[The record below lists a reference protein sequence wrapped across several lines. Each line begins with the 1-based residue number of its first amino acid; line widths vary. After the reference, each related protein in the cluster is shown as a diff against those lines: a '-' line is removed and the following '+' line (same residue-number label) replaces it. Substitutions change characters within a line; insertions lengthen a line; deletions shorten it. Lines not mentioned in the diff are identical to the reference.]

1 MNTKV
6 KEKIKMLQVPVTEKQ
21 FETLKEK
28 AEKEKRSLP
37 NQIKIIL
44 EPYMKGK

>member
-1 MNTKV
+1 MNNKV

>member
-44 EPYMKGK
+44 EPHMKGK